1 MSWQV
6 ECYSGHTYAQEPRA
20 LTHEGCRYHV
30 AEVERRWLTPHGPC
44 FRVRAE
50 TGERFL
56 LTYDTTTDSWQVK
69 CLVARPPNVA
79 ASDPAGAT
87 SQQADL

>member
-30 AEVERRWLTPHGPC
+30 VEVERRWLTPHGPR
-44 FRVRAE
+44 FRVRTE

-56 LTYDTTTDSWQVK
+56 LMYDTTTDSWQVK
-69 CLVARPPNVA
+69 RLAARPPNIA
-79 ASDPAGAT
+79 ASDLAGT
-87 SQQADL
+87 TGQQTGI